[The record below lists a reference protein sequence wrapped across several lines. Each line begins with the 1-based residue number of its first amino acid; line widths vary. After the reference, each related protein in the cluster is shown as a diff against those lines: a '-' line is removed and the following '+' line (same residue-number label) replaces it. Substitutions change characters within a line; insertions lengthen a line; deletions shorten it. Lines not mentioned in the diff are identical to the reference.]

1 MAADVDVIVEGLT
14 TLIKKNMIARTN
26 AVSNVLTSNIVYV
39 ENTFHYEPDQEAVLI
54 DMGYNQEG
62 YSATSHYQQYEYVR
76 IKQVVDTHKVILYNN
91 TVGNWYV
98 TDQTSFQKII
108 GHSPLYEEHVYYG
121 DREVIPSEEMAITV
135 EPNSLANEWVYLM
148 GGLSNEYR
156 LDITIYGKDIH
167 TENGLIILN
176 KYSAAVYKLFMQS
189 LHTDI
194 NNYETPILANVVAG
208 TNTVIIADT
217 PDNRE
222 NITLS
227 ATLTDDE
234 CYEIQDNQLIEID
247 MFISNI
253 QYATPMAG
261 QMTLT
266 VYRQNPT
273 NVPIGLSNNIQF
285 NYTLPEYA
293 VFRKHG
299 RYMYDSRIDGIT
311 YGKVQKGSAFL
322 RAASLAWF
330 GKEVEEYSFPQ
341 KSKGTMYFPEVP

>member
-1 MAADVDVIVEGLT
+1 MAMEQVVEGLM
-14 TLIKKNMIARTN
+14 TLIKKNIIARTN
-26 AVSNVLTSNIVYV
+26 VVSDVLTSNIVFV

-54 DMGYNQEG
+54 DMGYNQDG
-62 YSATSHYQQYEYVR
+62 YSPTSHYQQYEYVR
-76 IKQVVDTHKVILYNN
+76 IKEIVDTHQIILYNN

-98 TDQTSFQKII
+98 SDQSSFQKTI
-108 GHSPLYEEHVYYG
+108 GHSPLYEEHVYFG
-121 DREVIPSEEMAITV
+121 DREVIPTEEMAIAV
-135 EPNSLANEWVYLM
+135 EPSTLSNEWVYLM

-156 LDITIYGKDIH
+156 LDILVYGKDIH
-167 TENGLIILN
+167 TDNGLIILN
-176 KYSAAVYKLFMQS
+176 KYTDAVYKLLLQS

-194 NNYETPILANVVAG
+194 NNYETPVLANVAAG
-208 TNTVIIADT
+208 TTSVIVADT

-222 NITLS
+222 YFTLS

-234 CYEIQDNQLIEID
+234 VYEIQDNQHVEID
-247 MFISNI
+247 MFVSQV

-266 VYRQNPT
+266 VHRNDPLYANPP
-273 NVPIGLSNNIQF
+273 NDIQF
-285 NYTLPEYA
+285 SYSLPEYA
-293 VFRKHG
+293 LFRKHG

-311 YGKVQKGSAFL
+311 YGQVQKGSAFL

-341 KSKGTMYFPEVP
+341 KSKGAKYFPEVP